1 MKSNELM
8 IGDKIRQ
15 KNSGIFLQISSVQP
29 PYIIA
34 IGEEGR
40 FHEDTIE
47 PIQLTK
53 EILEK
58 NGMKPFEIDKLTDKA
73 TAKWWHKSGD
83 FFIKQYHFK
92 HNGFNPSY
100 SFGCHNHTLIEGIEY
115 VHELQHALRL
125 CKIEKEIVL

>member
-29 PYIIA
+29 PYIIS

-115 VHELQHALRL
+115 VHELQHALKL
-125 CKIEKEIVL
+125 CKIEKEIKL

>member
-29 PYIIA
+29 PYIIS

-115 VHELQHALRL
+115 VHELQHALKL
-125 CKIEKEIVL
+125 CKIEKEFVV